1 MVSATPIA
9 GSHAAI
15 GSTPAR
21 PQGSRRTAGSPSSPA
36 VLDDRQTAKLRP
48 NPTLIP
54 ADIPDSSGHPRGLGI
69 RLGVFDPADFS
80 IRSGGVVR
88 LNSRAARHVAEL
100 AVTLLRILIL

>member
-1 MVSATPIA
+1 
-9 GSHAAI
+9 
-15 GSTPAR
+15 
-21 PQGSRRTAGSPSSPA
+21 
-36 VLDDRQTAKLRP
+36 
-48 NPTLIP
+48 LIP
-54 ADIPDSSGHPRGLGI
+54 ADVPDSSGDPRGLGI

>member
-1 MVSATPIA
+1 MVTN
-9 GSHAAI
+9 AI
-15 GSTPAR
+15 SEAFAVRIRVIQQTTA
-21 PQGSRRTAGSPSSPA
+21 TAG
-36 VLDDRQTAKLRP
+36 VLP
-48 NPTLIP
+48 NPAFQHHPGTTKVRPRTTLIP
-54 ADIPDSSGHPRGLGI
+54 ADVPDSSGHPRGLGI